1 MYIRVLCTIIYQSDD
16 LALSAS
22 DKSCTLAMVLQPY
35 GRWFE
40 PTYIRPQFSTRWT
53 TVQKAAKDVA
63 SCLRPAGRGQ
73 PAGGYIGISSKPLSH
88 IRRLEDIGHHEDKLL
103 MIVVTSTRPA
113 ALYMFTTDSTF
124 NKASMKDYIVKG
136 QIFNPPSPPTWLQ
149 NSSLTNDTSLLF
161 NDTPVSLT
169 LAQT

>member
-1 MYIRVLCTIIYQSDD
+1 
-16 LALSAS
+16 
-22 DKSCTLAMVLQPY
+22 MVLQPY

-40 PTYIRPQFSTRWT
+40 PAYVKPQFSTRWT

-63 SCLRPAGRGQ
+63 SCLRPAGGGQ

-88 IRRLEDIGHHEDKLL
+88 LRRLEDTGHHEDKLL

-124 NKASMKDYIVKG
+124 NKASMMDYIVKG
-136 QIFNPPSPPTWLQ
+136 QIINPPSPPTWLQ